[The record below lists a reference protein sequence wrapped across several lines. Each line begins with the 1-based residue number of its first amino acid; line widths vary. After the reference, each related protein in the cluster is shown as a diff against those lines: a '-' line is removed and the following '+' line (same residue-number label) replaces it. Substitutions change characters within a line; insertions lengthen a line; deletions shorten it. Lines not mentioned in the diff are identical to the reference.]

1 MLRRKVPFC
10 LRQQAGL
17 SSNSPPQT
25 LLERRGPRTFLRS
38 KQSNMGQGAATMAAF
53 GAVPAAPVPRFPAS
67 TTAPTIRNGA
77 VSSRDGPVFV
87 SLMIWLAGLRGRAP
101 FSCGQKRAL
110 PLKLP
115 LPPKTAHGKARS
127 TRLPSFRAKKRKE
140 EKRQQKCRPKGVR
153 HTTPQQSSGGN
164 SAPDHAV
171 HPGDLPP
178 HEPPIQPQVSLNAP
192 GQHFLK
198 GGRKRTLKDFGVRGK
213 ALRLPGRPV
222 LSFPLPAEDRP

>member
-1 MLRRKVPFC
+1 MLRRKGPFC

-87 SLMIWLAGLRGRAP
+87 SLMIWLAGLRGRAA
-101 FSCGQKRAL
+101 FSCGKKRAL

-115 LPPKTAHGKARS
+115 LPPKPLMGRRAPRAFLRSGQKNARRRSDNRNVARRVSAIPPPPAACWREQRARPCCASRRPS
-127 TRLPSFRAKKRKE
+127 T
-140 EKRQQKCRPKGVR
+140 
-153 HTTPQQSSGGN
+153 T
-164 SAPDHAV
+164 
-171 HPGDLPP
+171 
-178 HEPPIQPQVSLNAP
+178 
-192 GQHFLK
+192 
-198 GGRKRTLKDFGVRGK
+198 
-213 ALRLPGRPV
+213 
-222 LSFPLPAEDRP
+222 

>member
-101 FSCGQKRAL
+101 FSCGKKRAL

-127 TRLPSFRAKKRKE
+127 TRLPSFRTKKARRGSDNRNVARRVSAIPHPSSLAAGTA
-140 EKRQQKCRPKGVR
+140 RQTMLCITETSR
-153 HTTPQQSSGGN
+153 HMSHLYSHRSCSMLQGN
-164 SAPDHAV
+164 
-171 HPGDLPP
+171 
-178 HEPPIQPQVSLNAP
+178 
-192 GQHFLK
+192 
-198 GGRKRTLKDFGVRGK
+198 DF
-213 ALRLPGRPV
+213 
-222 LSFPLPAEDRP
+222 